1 MVVEAE
7 GANLSYQWLCRAPGS
22 SNFEYLTGE
31 TSPTLRVEM
40 TAASNGAEYRCFI
53 TDANGDMG
61 STRVATIKLDIL
73 DWVMEYNTSGIR
85 TQRVSEDKTYSY
97 IYAGDKLMRMT
108 VGNDTLDFSYDTNG
122 VPLTMTY
129 NGTVYYYITNLQGD
143 VMKLERADGG
153 SGAQYAYDA
162 WGNIVAMTGHLAELN
177 PLRYRGYVYD
187 QETGFYYLNS
197 RYYDPAVGRFIS
209 ADDFSNLDNF
219 GGLLRL
225 NIFSYCSNDPVSRED
240 ESGEMW
246 LLSIAIGLGTQY
258 AGDVIG
264 NIISGKKGVDI
275 FIPTSS
281 VGDYIAAGVTA
292 LIPGSGIGG
301 ALVRN
306 IVAEG
311 IKSTEA
317 IIKGN
322 GVSLTASIKNVA
334 FGTLL
339 DAGFEKVT
347 DKALNAIKSKTPVN
361 YSSYAGKVRTKLPNM
376 TKAQIEIKMRR
387 AIRMNRI
394 VSDVFSFA
402 MDIGRTVLPY

>member
-1 MVVEAE
+1 
-7 GANLSYQWLCRAPGS
+7 
-22 SNFEYLTGE
+22 
-31 TSPTLRVEM
+31 
-40 TAASNGAEYRCFI
+40 
-53 TDANGDMG
+53 
-61 STRVATIKLDIL
+61 
-73 DWVMEYNTSGIR
+73 
-85 TQRVSEDKTYSY
+85 
-97 IYAGDKLMRMT
+97 MR
-108 VGNDTLDFSYDTNG
+108 
-122 VPLTMTY
+122 
-129 NGTVYYYITNLQGD
+129 
-143 VMKLERADGG
+143 
-153 SGAQYAYDA
+153 
-162 WGNIVAMTGHLAELN
+162 
-177 PLRYRGYVYD
+177 
-187 QETGFYYLNS
+187 
-197 RYYDPAVGRFIS
+197 
-209 ADDFSNLDNF
+209 
-219 GGLLRL
+219 LRL

-240 ESGEMW
+240 ESGETW

-281 VGDYIAAGVTA
+281 AGDYIAAGVTA

-311 IKSTEA
+311 VKSTEA

-322 GVSLTASIKNVA
+322 SVSLTASIKNVA

-376 TKAQIEIKMRR
+376 TKAQIEIRMRR
-387 AIRMNRI
+387 AIRMNRV
-394 VSDVFSFA
+394 VSAVFSFA